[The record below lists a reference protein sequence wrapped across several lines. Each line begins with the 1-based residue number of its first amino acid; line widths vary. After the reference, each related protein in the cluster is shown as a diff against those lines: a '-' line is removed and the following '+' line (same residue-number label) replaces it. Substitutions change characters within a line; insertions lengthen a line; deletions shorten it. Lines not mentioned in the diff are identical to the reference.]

1 MEFSADAYHQA
12 LRFAAQA
19 HGEQRLPGAPLPY
32 LVHLA
37 GVAMEVMA
45 TALLPPGAGAFDGSG
60 EAAPFP
66 LQLAATCALLHDTV
80 EDTQVTAAAI
90 EREFGPAVASIVV
103 ALSKDPQLPKPEQMG
118 DSLRR
123 IAALP
128 AELARAA
135 AIVKLA
141 DRITNLQPPP
151 AHWSLPRRAAYQAEA
166 RLILAELGPLCRWP
180 PLTRRMAERLQAYC
194 AFLGAP

>member
-1 MEFSADAYHQA
+1 MEFSSDAYHRA

-19 HGEQRLPGAPLPY
+19 HGEQRLPGTPLPY
-32 LVHLA
+32 VVHLA

-45 TALLPPGAGAFDGSG
+45 AALASSA
-60 EAAPFP
+60 EVAADHPPFP

-80 EDTQVTAAAI
+80 EDTEVPLAAL
-90 EREFGPAVASIVV
+90 EREFGPAVASIVS
-103 ALSKDPQLPKPEQMG
+103 ALSKDPRLPKEERMG

-128 AELARAA
+128 AELARPA

-151 AHWSLPRRAAYQAEA
+151 AHWPGPKRAAYQAEA
-166 RLILAELGPLCRWP
+166 RLILAQLGPLCGWP
-180 PLTRRMAERLQAYC
+180 PLAQRIGEKIEAYT
-194 AFLGAP
+194 AFLGGP

>member
-1 MEFSADAYHQA
+1 MQFSPDLYHRA

-19 HGEQRLPGAPLPY
+19 HGEQRLPGPPLPY
-32 LVHLA
+32 VVHLT

-45 TALLPPGAGAFDGSG
+45 AALAPPAAETAGAP
-60 EAAPFP
+60 PFP
-66 LQLAATCALLHDTV
+66 LQLAALCALLHDTV
-80 EDTQVTAAAI
+80 EDTEVTSAAV
-90 EREFGPAVASIVV
+90 EREFGPAVASIVS
-103 ALSKDPQLPKPEQMG
+103 ALSKDPRLPKAERMG

-128 AELARAA
+128 GELARAA

-151 AHWSLPRRAAYQAEA
+151 AHWPGEKRAAYQAEA

-180 PLTRRMAERLQAYC
+180 QLAQRLDEKIQAYSE
-194 AFLGAP
+194 FLGTP

>member
-1 MEFSADAYHQA
+1 MEFSPDSYHRV

-19 HGEQRLPGAPLPY
+19 HGEQRLPGPPLPY
-32 LVHLA
+32 VVHLA

-45 TALLPPGAGAFDGSG
+45 AALAP
-60 EAAPFP
+60 AAEVPSDQPPFP
-66 LQLAATCALLHDTV
+66 LQLAASCALLHDTV
-80 EDTQVTAAAI
+80 EDTEVTLAAV
-90 EREFGPAVASIVV
+90 EREFGPAVASIVS
-103 ALSKDPQLPKPEQMG
+103 ALSKDPRLPKEERMG

-128 AELARAA
+128 AELARTA

-151 AHWSLPRRAAYQAEA
+151 AHWSSEKRAAYQAEA
-166 RLILAELGPLCRWP
+166 RLILAQLGLLCRWP
-180 PLTRRMAERLQAYC
+180 PLVQRLGEKIEAYT
-194 AFLGAP
+194 AFLGAA

>member
-1 MEFSADAYHQA
+1 MEFSSDTYHRV

-32 LVHLA
+32 VVHLA

-45 TALLPPGAGAFDGSG
+45 AALAPPGDHP
-60 EAAPFP
+60 PFP

-80 EDTQVTAAAI
+80 EDTEVTPAAV
-90 EREFGPAVASIVV
+90 EREFGPAVASVV
-103 ALSKDPQLPKPEQMG
+103 SALSKDPRLPKDEQLG

-128 AELARAA
+128 AELARIA

-151 AHWSLPRRAAYQAEA
+151 AHWPVQKRAAYQAEA
-166 RLILAELGPLCRWP
+166 RLILAQLGPLCRWP
-180 PLTRRMAERLQAYC
+180 PLAQRIGEKIEAYA

>member
-1 MEFSADAYHQA
+1 MEFSPDSYHRA

-19 HGEQRLPGAPLPY
+19 HGEQRLPGTQLPY
-32 LVHLA
+32 VVHLT

-45 TALLPPGAGAFDGSG
+45 AALAPPVEGTA
-60 EAAPFP
+60 AAPPFP
-66 LQLAATCALLHDTV
+66 LQLAALCALLHDTV
-80 EDTQVTAAAI
+80 EDTEVTPAAV
-90 EREFGPAVASIVV
+90 EREFGPAVASIVS
-103 ALSKDPQLPKPEQMG
+103 ALSKDPQLPKAERMG

-128 AELARAA
+128 GELARAA

-151 AHWSLPRRAAYQAEA
+151 AHWPGEKRAAYQAEA
-166 RLILAELGPLCRWP
+166 RLILAELGPLCQWP
-180 PLTRRMAERLQAYC
+180 QLAQRLDEKIQAYSE
-194 AFLGAP
+194 FLGTP